1 MARKPTYEELEQ
13 RIRELEEESAKRK
26 RAEEALREKTYELGE
41 GVKALNCLYAFS
53 NLIER
58 PDISLPE
65 IFQGIVDIIPSGWQY
80 PEVACARLIFEDKVC
95 TTGNFMETIWK
106 QSSPIL
112 VDGKRKGT
120 LEVYYLEEKPEC
132 EEGPFLNGERDLL
145 DAIAGRLGKVIQRRR
160 AEEQLSLRNKIE
172 RVFLT
177 VHYDDM
183 YGEVLQIILEAMESK
198 YGIFGYIDEHG
209 TLIIPS
215 LTRDI
220 WEKCQVSDK
229 RIEFSPETWGG
240 IWGRSLIEKRSLF
253 ANEGLRVPKGH
264 IPITKVLVTPII
276 YHGEVIGLLEVGN
289 KATDYEEKD
298 KDFLETIA
306 SHIAPILRARLQ
318 RDFQERKRRQ
328 AEELLRRSLEE
339 LEIRVQERTA
349 ELTKANEALRAKI
362 AEHRRAEKALRESEN
377 RLRLLSFQLL
387 TIQER
392 ERKRVAQELHDGIG
406 QRLAAIKFRVENAMQ
421 QQGKRKIKAKGEF
434 IELIIPM
441 IQESVEEVRR
451 IQLDLRPPILDD
463 LGILAVIGW
472 FCREFQKVYP
482 AIRIEK
488 GIEIQ
493 EDEVSVPLKTIMYR
507 VMQEAMNNVA
517 KHSQANLVR
526 LSLKKSRNRIEFVI
540 EDNGIGFDLEKSK
553 TGFGVG
559 SMKERIE
566 QSDGTF
572 TVESIKGRGTV
583 IHASWPIKYL

>member
-1 MARKPTYEELEQ
+1 MARKPTYEELEE
-13 RIRELEEESAKRK
+13 RIREVKEESVKRK
-26 RAEEALREKTYELGE
+26 RVEEEKTYELGE
-41 GVKALNCLYAFS
+41 SVKALNCLYAFS

-80 PEVACARLIFEDKVC
+80 PEVTRGRLIFEDKVYRN
-95 TTGNFMETIWK
+95 GNFMETIWK

-160 AEEQLSLRNKIE
+160 AEEELSLRNRIE
-172 RVFLT
+172 KVFLT
-177 VHYDDM
+177 VSDDDM
-183 YGEVLQIILEAMESK
+183 YGEVLQIVLEALESK
-198 YGIFGYIDEHG
+198 YGIFGYIDENG

-215 LTRDI
+215 MTRDI
-220 WEKCQVSDK
+220 WEKCQVPDK
-229 RIEFSPETWGG
+229 TIEFSRETWGG
-240 IWGRSLIEKRSLF
+240 IWGRSLIEKRSLY
-253 ANEGLRVPKGH
+253 ANEGLHVPKGH
-264 IPITKVLVTPII
+264 IPITKVLVTPIM
-276 YHGEVIGLLEVGN
+276 YQGELVGLLEVGN
-289 KATDYEEKD
+289 KATDYEDKD
-298 KDFLETIA
+298 KDFLETIV

-318 RDFQERKRRQ
+318 RDFQERQRRK
-328 AEELLRRSLEE
+328 AEESLRRSFEE
-339 LEIRVQERTA
+339 LEIRVQERTV
-349 ELTKANEALRAKI
+349 ELKKANKALRAKI
-362 AEHRRAEKALRESEN
+362 AQHRRAEKALRESEN
-377 RLRLLSFQLL
+377 RLRLLSSQLL

-406 QRLAAIKFRVENAMQ
+406 QKLAAIKFSIEKAMQ
-421 QQGKRKIKAKGEF
+421 QQGKRKIRANGEF

-463 LGILAVIGW
+463 LGILAVISW
-472 FCREFQKVYP
+472 FCREFEKVYP

-488 GIEIQ
+488 EIEIQ

-507 VMQEAMNNVA
+507 VMQEAMNNIA
-517 KHSQANLVR
+517 KHSQASLVR
-526 LSLKKSRNRIEFVI
+526 FSLKKSRNRIEFVI

-559 SMKERIE
+559 SMKERI
-566 QSDGTF
+566 QLSGGTF
-572 TVESIKGRGTV
+572 TVQSIKGSGTV
-583 IHASWPIKYL
+583 ILASWPIKYLRP